1 MNNFEERLIK
11 LETNH
16 SVLSDQVKEM
26 RKEHREEMKV
36 IKGQMREVVNV
47 LESITTT
54 VNSIKWWLIGF
65 ISFIALQ
72 ETGII
77 NFIKKVAF

>member
-16 SVLSDQVKEM
+16 TVLSEQVKEM
-26 RKEHREEMKV
+26 RKEHREEMRA

-72 ETGII
+72 ETGMI